1 MNSRSVILIL
11 ICAGISALIWFLASR
26 FPGSLNNDLSQANL
40 VRSVGILVLIAA
52 GLVASPRLNLKGAM
66 KYALIWGLI
75 GLAVLTAYTLRSD
88 FQAIGQ
94 RMSGALAPSIAVE
107 NGSGEITLQRSADGH
122 FRVAARVNGKTVQF
136 LIDTGA
142 SLVTLSRAD
151 AERIGLNPAGL
162 TYNRQFQTAN
172 GSAWGAAVRLNE
184 VAIGSITLNDVRA
197 SVIDSDLG
205 NSLLGMSF
213 LEGLSKFSV
222 EGDTM
227 TLKR

>member
-1 MNSRSVILIL
+1 MKSLTLIIIA
-11 ICAGISALIWFLASR
+11 ICAAIGALIWFLASH
-26 FPGSLNNDLSQANL
+26 FPGSLNSDIEQANL

-52 GLVASPRLNLKGAM
+52 GLIASPRLNLKGAM

-88 FQAIGQ
+88 FQAIGR
-94 RMSGALAPSIAVE
+94 RMSGELAPSIAFE
-107 NGSGEITLQRSADGH
+107 NGNGEITLQRSTDGH
-122 FRVAARVNGKTVQF
+122 FRIAASVNGKTVQF

-151 AERIGLNPAGL
+151 AERIGLDPAGL

-172 GSAWGAAVRLNE
+172 GSAWGAAVRLQA
-184 VAIGSITLNDVRA
+184 VTVGSITLNDVRA

-205 NSLLGMSF
+205 SSLLGMSF
-213 LEGLSKFSV
+213 LERLSKFTV